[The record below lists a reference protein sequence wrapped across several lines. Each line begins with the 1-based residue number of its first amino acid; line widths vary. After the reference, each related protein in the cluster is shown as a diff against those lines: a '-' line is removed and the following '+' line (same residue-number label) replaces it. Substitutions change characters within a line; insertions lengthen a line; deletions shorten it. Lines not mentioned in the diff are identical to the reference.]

1 MSKTKFL
8 ERFETSGL
16 NVPDHVWDTSI
27 RNDINRGIEDSLS
40 NKRVTGDH
48 LIQAIDSSESKMRIA
63 AASHPKAPYEV
74 IHMAL
79 FDRWVFDT
87 RVAAALHPNATKE
100 HLEKALYDSNE
111 WVRQAATANPNYK
124 KFFPNGH

>member
-1 MSKTKFL
+1 MSTTKFL

-16 NVPDHVWDTSI
+16 NVPDHVWHKAIDH
-27 RNDINRGIEDSLS
+27 DIENKHEESLS
-40 NKRVTGDH
+40 NTRVTNEH
-48 LIQAIDSSESKMRIA
+48 LIKAIDSSESKMRMA
-63 AASHPKAPYEV
+63 AASHPKASNEV

-79 FDRWVFDT
+79 FDRWVSGT
-87 RVAAALHPNATKE
+87 RIAAALHPNATKE